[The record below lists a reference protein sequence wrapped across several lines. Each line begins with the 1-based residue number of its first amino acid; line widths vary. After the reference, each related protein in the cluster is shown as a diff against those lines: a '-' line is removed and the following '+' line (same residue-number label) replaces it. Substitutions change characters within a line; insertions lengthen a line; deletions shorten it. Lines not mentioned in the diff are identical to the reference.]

1 MQTAELPRTV
11 IAGPAPARNAGL
23 ERFLKNAASSTR
35 QERIVEAD
43 AATTFDAIRD
53 TDMSRATLVIALSR
67 LRMLP
72 DRALRRLR
80 RLPPPPQPKDQTIRQ
95 LIESG
100 YWIVV
105 EDQPPHRLVL
115 GLSMWD
121 NAVER
126 NGLTRERFDRPCAG
140 AVRVCWSLTVA
151 PVGPSRSRL
160 ITETRTEPTNE
171 RARRRF
177 RLYWT
182 LISAFAALTR
192 RLVLNEVAAEAE
204 QRFNS
209 GLGSSP
215 AREGR
220 EREIRARRDAICA
233 RQRSWEDFDV
243 PGDGYCAGEE
253 GSTSVRSGP

>member
-1 MQTAELPRTV
+1 MRGS
-11 IAGPAPARNAGL
+11 GPCL
-23 ERFLKNAASSTR
+23 
-35 QERIVEAD
+35 
-43 AATTFDAIRD
+43 
-53 TDMSRATLVIALSR
+53 
-67 LRMLP
+67 
-72 DRALRRLR
+72 
-80 RLPPPPQPKDQTIRQ
+80 
-95 LIESG
+95 
-100 YWIVV
+100 
-105 EDQPPHRLVL
+105 L
-115 GLSMWD
+115 G
-121 NAVER
+121 
-126 NGLTRERFDRPCAG
+126 
-140 AVRVCWSLTVA
+140 LTVA

-233 RQRSWEDFDV
+233 RQRSWR
-243 PGDGYCAGEE
+243 
-253 GSTSVRSGP
+253 TSMSPATDIAPARKAARR